1 MVRPSRRLIAV
12 GLIAIAAA
20 ISTACSNRPPDDPK
34 EYTAKIEAF
43 RAAKDADFKNAEDP
57 VPADRKAAVL
67 PLSYYPVNPAY
78 HVSAALKELDDKPA
92 LKMLTSTGKL
102 RDMRKVGTLQFTLN
116 GQLLSLG
123 AYTETDLRTLFVPFR
138 DLTSDKET
146 YGSGRYLDL
155 KRTGTGLY
163 ELDFNLAYNPYC
175 YYNVSYECPI
185 PPPDSRLQ
193 VRIEA
198 GEKIKTH

>member
-1 MVRPSRRLIAV
+1 MVRLSRSLVVA
-12 GLIAIAAA
+12 GLLGIAASLTA
-20 ISTACSNRPPDDPK
+20 ACSNRPPDDPK
-34 EYTAKIEAF
+34 EYTAKLEAF
-43 RAAKDADFKNAEDP
+43 RAAKDADFKNSDDP
-57 VPADRKAAVL
+57 VPPDRKAAVL
-67 PLSYYPVNPAY
+67 PLAYYPVNPDY
-78 HVSAALKELDDKPA
+78 HVSAALRELADKPS
-92 LKMLTSTGKL
+92 LKMLTSTGKM
-102 RDMRKVGTLQFTLN
+102 REMRKVGTLEFTLN

-138 DLTSDKET
+138 DLTSDVET

-198 GEKIKTH
+198 GEKIKAH